1 MDAKGFKSNT
11 NKTQKYF
18 VIIGVMSFVYWFLNP
33 IYDSDPLGM
42 IIDDFVLGLDF
53 LPFTYYSAWYKS
65 GFQIFSFAL
74 MIGSGLGYYLFKD
87 D

>member
-1 MDAKGFKSNT
+1 M

-18 VIIGVMSFVYWFLNP
+18 VIVGVMSFVYWFFGP
-33 IYDSDPLGM
+33 IYGQDPLGM
-42 IIDDFVLGLDF
+42 IIDDFVLDLDF
-53 LPFTYYSAWYKS
+53 LPFTYYSDWYEN

>member
-1 MDAKGFKSNT
+1 MDAKEFKSNT

-33 IYDSDPLGM
+33 LGSM
-42 IIDDFVLGLDF
+42 NPIGNIIEDFVLDLDF
-53 LPFTYYSAWYKS
+53 LPFTRYSDWYEN

-87 D
+87 E

>member
-1 MDAKGFKSNT
+1 MKPKEFKSNM

-18 VIIGVMSFVYWFLNP
+18 VIIGVMSFVYWFISPLYSSSP
-33 IYDSDPLGM
+33 INA
-42 IIDDFVLGLDF
+42 IIENFVLDLDF
-53 LPFTYYSAWYKS
+53 LPFTYYSDWYKN
-65 GFQIFSFAL
+65 GFQMFSFAL

>member
-1 MDAKGFKSNT
+1 MKPKEFKSNT

-18 VIIGVMSFVYWFLNP
+18 VIIGVISFVYWFISPLYGQDP
-33 IYDSDPLGM
+33 IGN
-42 IIDDFVLGLDF
+42 IIEDFVLDLDF
-53 LPFTYYSAWYKS
+53 LPFTRYSDWYEN